1 MSWCLSANLLESIS
15 FDNIENDKY
24 QINNSISG
32 STRRAYPE
40 EIIRQLMYSRLVKE
54 YLFNPDVIHIEFPIQ
69 IGSSKKR
76 ADIVVIDK
84 DKKPLIVVEVKV
96 LINTEAIG
104 QLHSYLYASQA
115 KYGVLVDSQKSFYYE
130 KLSDNTIM
138 EVSELKSFNSET
150 KNVDSSKMSL
160 PEQKT
165 TFGINHLVKEICE
178 GNETWMVE
186 SGDIAFKVSLESLQ
200 NYSSIQKMALELGHS
215 LLNHNPSQKEWRLAL
230 HHLIQSPRIIKKK
243 SEFRLIK
250 EYTFF
255 IDVAD
260 MILEN
265 NLNSSNYFFTRKN
278 GLFSC
283 LLNKVYTEYE
293 SYKIK
298 KNAPPL

>member
-1 MSWCLSANLLESIS
+1 
-15 FDNIENDKY
+15 
-24 QINNSISG
+24 
-32 STRRAYPE
+32 
-40 EIIRQLMYSRLVKE
+40 
-54 YLFNPDVIHIEFPIQ
+54 
-69 IGSSKKR
+69 
-76 ADIVVIDK
+76 
-84 DKKPLIVVEVKV
+84 
-96 LINTEAIG
+96 
-104 QLHSYLYASQA
+104 
-115 KYGVLVDSQKSFYYE
+115 
-130 KLSDNTIM
+130 M

-298 KNAPPL
+298 KNEPPLNKLDLIKVLKANNTIIESGVVCNFNGKTVRAHSLNTSKLPDILLKLVVKN